1 LKIFSYS
8 KGAFTFR
15 SVWHNL
21 ALASLSNSIPSAIS
35 SKINP
40 IDHISDFGFELK
52 SAKPSSLLS
61 KGFSNQEVAGW

>member
-1 LKIFSYS
+1 
-8 KGAFTFR
+8 
-15 SVWHNL
+15 VWHNL